1 MERIIA
7 KQNSSLKLKSK
18 VSQEY
23 TLISLTNVSD
33 EAQAAPQAF
42 PTHVDMAQALLGKNL
57 GQMRVSGKARD
68 SCELPSKMHW
78 KGEERVFVSTQ

>member
-1 MERIIA
+1 MSYSKAELFSKTK
-7 KQNSSLKLKSK
+7 KQSILLFLS
-18 VSQEY
+18 
-23 TLISLTNVSD
+23 LISLTNVSD